1 MRSPRRSTISY
12 TPVLKSGHKTLI
24 MKIVVIGGTGLIGSK
39 LVNKLSRANH
49 TVVSASPE
57 SGVNTITGEGLKE
70 VLKDADV
77 VVDVSNS
84 PSFEDKAVMDFF
96 QKSTRNLLTAA
107 TYAKVRHYVVLSV
120 VGTDRLPGS
129 GYLRAKLSQEEL
141 VKGSGIS
148 YTILR
153 STQFFEFAGRIAKEG
168 TVGNEVHISTGLIQ
182 PIASDE
188 TVAALADI
196 AINSPI
202 NATVEVGGPVRM
214 PMSDFIGY
222 YLTASEDSR
231 QLVADEHAHYFG
243 VELDDTA
250 LVTGENAR
258 LGKIKY
264 EEWFSNQ
271 MVKQ

>member
-1 MRSPRRSTISY
+1 
-12 TPVLKSGHKTLI
+12 
-24 MKIVVIGGTGLIGSK
+24 MKIVVIGGSGLIGSK
-39 LVNKLSRANH
+39 LVNKLRQLDY
-49 TVVSASPE
+49 TVISASLE
-57 SGVNTITGEGLKE
+57 SGINTITGEGLNE
-70 VLKDADV
+70 TLKDATV

-96 QKSTRNLLTAA
+96 QRSTMNLLTAA
-107 TYAKVRHYVVLSV
+107 TYAKVKHYVALSV

-129 GYLRAKLSQEEL
+129 GYLRAKLVQENLIKE
-141 VKGSGIS
+141 SGIP

-168 TVGNEVHISTGLIQ
+168 TIGNEVHISTGTIQ

-188 TVAALADI
+188 TVAALTDI
-196 AINSPI
+196 VINPPV

-214 PMSDFIGY
+214 PMFEFIRY
-222 YLTASEDSR
+222 YLTATEDSR
-231 QLVADEHAHYFG
+231 QLIPDEHALYFG
-243 VELDDTA
+243 VELNDTS

-264 EEWFSNQ
+264 EDWFSKQ
-271 MVKQ
+271 LVKA